1 MLMRGFNLL
10 LVAGLLCGAPVNADD
25 KPKSADELIAK
36 YVEAI
41 GGQAALRSIKSIRLH
56 GKTMMMGGIEAPI
69 TLELVRPNKIRTEI
83 DFPGMKL
90 VTAFDGATGWVIS
103 PFGGKTEPE
112 KMSET
117 QLTTVLDQA
126 DFDGPLVDYK
136 KKGHAVEFLGEDEVE
151 GTPTYKLKLTKKSG
165 TVEYYHLDMEH
176 YILVARMAKQ
186 EFQGGEIETVEH
198 FGDYK
203 LVGGR
208 LFAHAVESKRG
219 AMGGGALTFQKI
231 EVNPTLS
238 DDRFVMPEPE
248 PEAKQAE
255 PSKPKDKAEDK
266 D

>member
-1 MLMRGFNLL
+1 
-10 LVAGLLCGAPVNADD
+10 
-25 KPKSADELIAK
+25 
-36 YVEAI
+36 
-41 GGQAALRSIKSIRLH
+41 
-56 GKTMMMGGIEAPI
+56 MMMGGIEAPM

-83 DFPGMKL
+83 EFQAMKL

-112 KMSET
+112 KMGEA
-117 QLTTVLDQA
+117 QLKMLLDQA

-136 KKGHAVEFLGEDEVE
+136 KKGHAVEFRGEDEIE

-176 YILVARMAKQ
+176 YIIVARTAKM
-186 EFQGGEIETVEH
+186 EFQGGEIETEEH

-219 AMGGGALTFQKI
+219 AMGGGALTFEKI
-231 EVNPTLS
+231 EVNPTIS
-238 DDRFVMPEPE
+238 DDRFVMPKAE
-248 PEAKQAE
+248 PEAKKDE
-255 PSKPKDKAEDK
+255 PSKPKDKSK
-266 D
+266 DND